1 MIPAIEE
8 LQMAWEAKNKNP
20 KYMLYKNAILAGLRK
35 IGNYYNKFDEKP
47 VYILALGM
55 LIDTLFLDSG

>member
-1 MIPAIEE
+1 MIEE

-20 KYMLYKNAILAGLRK
+20 KYTLYKNAILTGLHK
-35 IGNYYNKFDEKP
+35 IGKYYNKFDEKP

-55 LIDTLFLDSG
+55 LIDTLFLVSG

>member
-1 MIPAIEE
+1 
-8 LQMAWEAKNKNP
+8 MAWEAKNKNP

-55 LIDTLFLDSG
+55 LIDTLFLVSG